1 MSLQLAEKQQIRLY
15 LGYPNAFRY
24 ASTRLEGMFS
34 TLDDEAVD
42 QVRAVLTSIAAVDQ
56 LIITIGLANIGLK
69 RVDEVWFTDGV
80 TQINQ
85 QRKAGRIFIGQLSI
99 ILGVP
104 INADY
109 YGQGG
114 YPGDSFSGLGGGNAN
129 GTRHYN
135 IG

>member
-1 MSLQLAEKQQIRLY
+1 MGLQLAERQRVRTL
-15 LGYPNAFRY
+15 LGFPNRFRF
-24 ASTRLEGMFS
+24 ASTRLESMLI

-42 QVRAVLTSIAAVDQ
+42 QVRGILVNIATVDN
-56 LIITIGLANIGLK
+56 LILSIGLANLGLK
-69 RVDEVWFTDGV
+69 RVDEVWFQDGV

-109 YGQGG
+109 YSSSG
-114 YPGDSFSGLGGGNAN
+114 YPGDSFAPGLGRAN
-129 GTRHYN
+129 GSRFFN
-135 IG
+135 VG